1 MGKEHTG
8 TCHSSRVFFAFP
20 GDLGLRESRR
30 LAAVSHPPPNNS
42 HWRGQPQPA
51 TVAAQYSF
59 SSSFSSMP

>member
-30 LAAVSHPPPNNS
+30 LAAVSHPPS
-42 HWRGQPQPA
+42 KARLRKGGELEGGGTLFARQPKGSP
-51 TVAAQYSF
+51 S
-59 SSSFSSMP
+59 PK